1 LTPFFVGFL
10 LCLIT
15 CIVSAIIQ
23 FVEEGFNKPFRV
35 LFLFIVI
42 VLPALIWIE
51 QAVVGNLRKRINLI
65 LLIETIVLVL
75 LFILL
80 SLYATNAANTGLPK

>member
-35 LFLFIVI
+35 LFLFI
-42 VLPALIWIE
+42 ALIWIE